1 MAGMVSSGLMDS
13 SQGNERLACKRVRS
27 EYSTQAEPDIELR
40 SLWTPPPSPI
50 ATVATICPIA
60 HKMWFTT
67 PTEDLNRKRSLDGES
82 TQPLP
87 APSTVDLM
95 DVDLQP
101 RPALSILTQCFNH
114 VRTTTSSPTLLTLLD
129 DLLRPSLASWR
140 AHFNLLFLTEI
151 RHAHPEPS
159 NVTTTGIFHLV
170 HYLEDM
176 KTLQA
181 TWQAA
186 AGHWAWLS
194 GAITVGRTCGSWTLY
209 HKVIQQLVVYWLEQ
223 EGMVHAVNE
232 YRALT

>member
-13 SQGNERLACKRVRS
+13 SQGSERLAYKRARS
-27 EYSTQAEPDIELR
+27 EYSTQAEPDVELR
-40 SLWTPPPSPI
+40 TVWTPPPSPI
-50 ATVATICPIA
+50 RIAAICPIA
-60 HKMWFTT
+60 HKMWLTT
-67 PTEDLNRKRSLDGES
+67 QVEDLNRKRNLDGES
-82 TQPLP
+82 RQPPP
-87 APSTVDLM
+87 APSNVDLM
-95 DVDLQP
+95 DVDPQP
-101 RPALSILTQCFNH
+101 RPALSIITQCFNH

-140 AHFNLLFLTEI
+140 AHFSLLFLTEI
-151 RHAHPEPS
+151 RHANPEPS
-159 NVTTTGIFHLV
+159 NVTTTGIFHLI

-181 TWQAA
+181 AWQAV

-209 HKVIQQLVVYWLEQ
+209 HKVIQQLVVCWLEQ
-223 EGMVHAVNE
+223 ESVVHAVDE